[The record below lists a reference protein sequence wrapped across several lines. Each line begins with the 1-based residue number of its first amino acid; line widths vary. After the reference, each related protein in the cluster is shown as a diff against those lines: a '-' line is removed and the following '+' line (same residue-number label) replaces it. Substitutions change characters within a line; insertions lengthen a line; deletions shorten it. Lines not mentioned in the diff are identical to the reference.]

1 MKLFQRYLP
10 WLIGLI
16 CVLSFGRSLTEKPYA
31 KQTFDL
37 NTFSQI
43 PVLYNGR
50 NQPLDSFARNNMKI
64 ITDKQFYIDQQGQ
77 QQPAIRWVL
86 EVMSGA
92 PDVRKHQVFRVEH
105 EDVLTLMG
113 LQQRKSLRYSLDE
126 LVPRY
131 SNLIQQ
137 VNTIMQKPEAQR
149 DLVDAKILELYNQ
162 LEIYR
167 QIMNFEAPLVLPPA
181 DKQSDLWLPLGAEK
195 SNLDLTRAAN
205 VWYKSLRAYSTNDT
219 ALFNTVVAEHL
230 AALKKEQPQLFPR
243 INIEQHF
250 NLSEPFY
257 QAMVLFVFA
266 FLLSVFSWMF
276 WAQSLG
282 RSAFVVTAI
291 GLVIFT
297 VALLVRMYLQGRPPV
312 TNLYSSAIFVGW
324 VAVIMGL
331 GIEWYLKNGFG
342 TIMASMTGF
351 CALLVAHNLGSDG
364 DTMEMMRAVLD
375 TNFWLATHV
384 TTVTMGYSASF
395 LAGFM
400 GMVLVLMG
408 VLTKKLT
415 KDLYNKI
422 SGMIYGTIAFAT
434 LFSFVGTVLGGIW
447 ADQSWGRFWGWDPK
461 ENGAIMIVLWN
472 AIILHARWG
481 GFAKKRGIALLAI
494 GGNIIT
500 AWSWFGVNMLG
511 VGLHSYGF
519 TDKAFVGLAGFVLLN
534 LLIIFLGS
542 LLPEEHWLS
551 FRKTPPPP
559 APKEVTAE

>member
-1 MKLFQRYLP
+1 MKTLQRYLP
-10 WLIGLI
+10 WLIGLF
-16 CVLSFGRSLTEKPYA
+16 CVLIFGRSLVEQPYA

-77 QQPAIRWVL
+77 KQPAIRWVL

-137 VNTIMQKPEAQR
+137 VNTIMQKPEGQK
-149 DLVDAKILELYNQ
+149 DLVDAKVLELYNQ

-181 DKQSDLWLPLGAEK
+181 DHRSDLWLPLGAEK

-205 VWYKSLRAYSTNDT
+205 VWYKSLRAYSTNDPT
-219 ALFNTVVAEHL
+219 LFNTVVKEHL
-230 AALKKEQPQLFPR
+230 VTLKKEQSQLFPR
-243 INIEQHF
+243 IGIEQRF
-250 NLSEPFY
+250 NLMEPFY
-257 QAMVLFVFA
+257 QAMVLFVVA
-266 FLLSVFSWMF
+266 FLLSVFGWMF
-276 WAQSLG
+276 WAQPLG
-282 RSAFVVTAI
+282 RSAFVVTLL
-291 GLVIFT
+291 GLIIFT
-297 VALLVRMYLQGRPPV
+297 VALGVRMYLQGRPPV

-351 CALLVAHNLGSDG
+351 CALLVAHNLGNDG
-364 DTMEMMRAVLD
+364 DTLEMMRAVLD

-481 GFAKKRGIALLAI
+481 GLAKKRGIALLAI

-519 TDKAFVGLAGFVLLN
+519 TDKAFVGLAGFVLIN

-551 FRKTPPPP
+551 FRKDSPP